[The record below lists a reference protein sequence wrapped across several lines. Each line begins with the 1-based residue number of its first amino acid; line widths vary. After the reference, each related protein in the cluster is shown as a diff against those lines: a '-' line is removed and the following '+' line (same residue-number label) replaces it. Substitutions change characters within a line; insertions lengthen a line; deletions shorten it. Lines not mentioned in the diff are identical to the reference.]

1 MAFRG
6 NVLVFFLLGIQQ
18 KNCIAVADRAYEKI
32 NINIAIFFNAS
43 DRFLRSIVQNSKD
56 NFLASQQGNNLLNEN
71 LTFYDNPWWRD
82 MTHSGRSKIG
92 LNDSLSV
99 VWNIS
104 SNIQGAIFVDINS
117 DSIFLSSLLERS
129 GIPTIGAF
137 QRSEQLRT
145 QVGVKVK
152 ITELK
157 LCFIMR
163 RKTLSCQRPFVKH
176 FFFYLIYFLDLLNSL
191 LSLSDDLL
199 GV

>member
-18 KNCIAVADRAYEKI
+18 KNCIAVADPADGKI

-56 NFLASQQGNNLLNEN
+56 NFLASQRGNNLLNEN
-71 LTFYDNPWWRD
+71 LTFYDNPWWQD
-82 MTHSGRSKIG
+82 VTNSDRSQIA

-104 SNIQGAIFVDINS
+104 SKIQGAIFVDINS
-117 DSIFLSSLLERS
+117 DSIFLASLLERS

-137 QRSEQLRT
+137 QRGEQLRT
-145 QVGVKVK
+145 QVG
-152 ITELK
+152 
-157 LCFIMR
+157 
-163 RKTLSCQRPFVKH
+163 
-176 FFFYLIYFLDLLNSL
+176 
-191 LSLSDDLL
+191 
-199 GV
+199 

>member
-6 NVLVFFLLGIQQ
+6 NILVFFLLGIQR
-18 KNCIAVADRAYEKI
+18 KISIAVADRADGKI

-56 NFLASQQGNNLLNEN
+56 NFLAYQRENNLLNEN

-82 MTHSGRSKIG
+82 VTNSGRRQIG

-99 VWNIS
+99 VWNMS
-104 SNIQGAIFVDINS
+104 SKIQGAIFVDIDS

-129 GIPTIGAF
+129 GIPTIGVF

-145 QVGVKVK
+145 QV
-152 ITELK
+152 
-157 LCFIMR
+157 R
-163 RKTLSCQRPFVKH
+163 
-176 FFFYLIYFLDLLNSL
+176 
-191 LSLSDDLL
+191 
-199 GV
+199 

>member
-6 NVLVFFLLGIQQ
+6 NILVLFLLGIQR
-18 KNCIAVADRAYEKI
+18 KISIAVADRADGKI

-56 NFLASQQGNNLLNEN
+56 NFLAYQRENNLLNEN

-82 MTHSGRSKIG
+82 VTNSGRRQIG

-99 VWNIS
+99 VWNMS
-104 SNIQGAIFVDINS
+104 SKIQGAIFVDIDS

-129 GIPTIGAF
+129 GIPTIGVF

-145 QVGVKVK
+145 QV
-152 ITELK
+152 
-157 LCFIMR
+157 R
-163 RKTLSCQRPFVKH
+163 
-176 FFFYLIYFLDLLNSL
+176 
-191 LSLSDDLL
+191 
-199 GV
+199 